1 MDSAPG
7 RQKPLRLGAVLLGI
21 IFFIWLPFEDQ
32 GLSLIFLYALAVST
46 LLGFYVYQR
55 WQAGPARL
63 WKAALCG
70 CLAGALV
77 TPLILLILAIKAGVH
92 GHAVP
97 ESAASELTGI
107 LWLTPLWML
116 AGGLVGAGLGVL
128 GQK

>member
-7 RQKPLRLGAVLLGI
+7 RQKPLRLGAILLGI
-21 IFFIWLPFEDQ
+21 FFLIWLPFEDQ
-32 GLSLIFLYALAVST
+32 GLSLIFVYALAVSA

-63 WKAALCG
+63 WRAALCG
-70 CLAGALV
+70 CLAGAVV
-77 TPLILLILAIKAGVH
+77 TPLILLIMAIKAGVH

-107 LWLTPLWML
+107 LWLTPLWL
-116 AGGLVGAGLGVL
+116 IAGGLVGTGLGL
-128 GQK
+128 LTQK